1 MFHLLPPSRVAT
13 LLPTYYN
20 HGNLAIASFDVG
32 GRRSGGGMSAFSV
45 SSPLA
50 SSEMQYHRS
59 RPIRPPSP
67 PSPLFGLFV
76 PRRSEGDEKWDFK
89 KYGAEKHSD
98 SSPHTSEP
106 DCMFFLK
113 IIKGWESS
121 YASYRSWQRECTSSG
136 QVQKT
141 FYPLTKRDST
151 LSGTYLLLKQ
161 KPRPFPIPLPF

>member
-1 MFHLLPPSRVAT
+1 MAISRWRLLMWR
-13 LLPTYYN
+13 
-20 HGNLAIASFDVG
+20 
-32 GRRSGGGMSAFSV
+32 RRSGGGMSAFSV

-59 RPIRPPSP
+59 RPILPPSP
-67 PSPLFGLFV
+67 PFPPPLLGLFV
-76 PRRSEGDEKWDFK
+76 PRRSEGDEKWYFK

-106 DCMFFLK
+106 DYISFLK
-113 IIKGWESS
+113 ITKEGGSL
-121 YASYRSWQRECTSSG
+121 YASYRSWQRECTSSR

-141 FYPLTKRDST
+141 CYPLTKRDPS

-161 KPRPFPIPLPF
+161 KSRPFPIPLPF